1 METPLSTE
9 ILLQVIRVFWTD
21 ANDVFLQDREFG
33 IFKTIAFTQTVTF
46 CSLYVYLYDS
56 TIFQSI
62 EEFVF
67 VTMQKK
73 LN

>member
-1 METPLSTE
+1 METPLLTE
-9 ILLQVIRVFWTD
+9 ILLQVIRVFWAV
-21 ANDVFLQDREFG
+21 ANDVFLQDRDFVV
-33 IFKTIAFTQTVTF
+33 FKTIAFTQTVTF
-46 CSLYVYLYDS
+46 CSLYVSLYYS

-62 EEFVF
+62 EELVF